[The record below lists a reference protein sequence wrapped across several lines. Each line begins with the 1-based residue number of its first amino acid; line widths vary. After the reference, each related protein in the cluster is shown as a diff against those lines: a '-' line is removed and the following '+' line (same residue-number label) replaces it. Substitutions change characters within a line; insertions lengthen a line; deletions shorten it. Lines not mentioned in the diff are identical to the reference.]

1 MFKYFLRLLHPF
13 APFLTSFL
21 YKKIYSESIL
31 FSERDGTLLEE
42 LVKCLKINN
51 LKKKEKHLVL
61 HRNSAVMSLFYR
73 LLRRVREF
81 KNKYSLQKEGLIVCL
96 VLLPMTN
103 VVENKTTYLT
113 DDESYK
119 GVDFEDVKEKFNM

>member
-1 MFKYFLRLLHPF
+1 
-13 APFLTSFL
+13 
-21 YKKIYSESIL
+21 
-31 FSERDGTLLEE
+31 
-42 LVKCLKINN
+42 
-51 LKKKEKHLVL
+51 
-61 HRNSAVMSLFYR
+61 

-81 KNKYSLQKEGLIVCL
+81 KNKYSLQKGGLIVCL

-119 GVDFEDVKEKFNM
+119 GVDFESFKENFNM